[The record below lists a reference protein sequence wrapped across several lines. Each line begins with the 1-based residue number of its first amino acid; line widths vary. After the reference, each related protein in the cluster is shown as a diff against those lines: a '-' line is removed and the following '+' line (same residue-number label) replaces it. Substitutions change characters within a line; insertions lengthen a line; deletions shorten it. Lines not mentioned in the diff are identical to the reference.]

1 MVVLCDAHRA
11 RQYSQQNRTDN
22 QNIEPRYEV
31 GISMAGHFQEFEDE
45 YLETMYEF
53 YESDPHSRVRTGDLA
68 QRLGVSPASATEM
81 IQRLSV
87 KGFID
92 YVRYKG
98 AQLTESGLIHGR
110 TMKRRHRLAEVLLER
125 IPFNGNTHETA
136 CRLEHAIDDDL
147 EVALTVL
154 LGDPELDPSG
164 REIPQPSEHIGDRI
178 LSRVSEHTSLSLL
191 PTGNEGTV
199 VGLLLSEESIN
210 LFGEHLA
217 IGSVLKSLG
226 TSKYQ
231 ANGLIIELDS
241 DLSDSIIVRSH

>member
-1 MVVLCDAHRA
+1 
-11 RQYSQQNRTDN
+11 
-22 QNIEPRYEV
+22 
-31 GISMAGHFQEFEDE
+31 MAGHFQEFEDE

-53 YESDPHSRVRTGDLA
+53 YESDQHARVRTGDLA

-98 AQLTESGLIHGR
+98 AQLTEKGLIHGR

-125 IPFNGNTHETA
+125 IPFNGNAHETA

-154 LGDPELDPSG
+154 LGDPDIDPSG
-164 REIPQPSEHIGDRI
+164 REIPQPSKQIGKRI
-178 LSRVSEHTSLSLL
+178 VSRVAEHTSLTSLAAE
-191 PTGNEGTV
+191 NEATV
-199 VGLLLSEESIN
+199 VGLLLSEELVN
-210 LFGEHLA
+210 LFGEHLV
-217 IGSVLKSLG
+217 IGSTIKSLG
-226 TSKYQ
+226 SSKYE
-231 ANGLIIELDS
+231 ANGTIIELES
-241 DLSDSIIVRSH
+241 GLSDSIIVRSH